1 MIEIHNFL
9 LSIGILTKKKFKHL
23 LIGKGMT
30 QKALAEKAGIS
41 PNTIRNIKT
50 ERISFKNMCKIADAL
65 EVSLDEFR

>member
-1 MIEIHNFL
+1 
-9 LSIGILTKKKFKHL
+9 L
-23 LIGKGMT
+23 LIEKGMT

-65 EVSLDEFR
+65 EVSINELR

>member
-1 MIEIHNFL
+1 MW
-9 LSIGILTKKKFKHL
+9 KKFKHL
-23 LIGKGMT
+23 LIEKRMT
-30 QKALAEKAGIS
+30 QKALAEKASIS